1 MNRLLKK
8 DIKLL
13 DTQIQDKNYILKVP
27 GNYQEI
33 QKEGQALGHCVS
45 GYIPHIA
52 NRKCD
57 VYFIR
62 KKTDPDTP
70 FFLLLTGEE
79 GRLCN
84 VRGKGGSIIHRK
96 W

>member
-1 MNRLLKK
+1 M
-8 DIKLL
+8 
-13 DTQIQDKNYILKVP
+13 
-27 GNYQEI
+27 

-70 FFLLLTGEE
+70 FLLLTGEE